1 MSTKLKWALVIGL
14 FLVVAGVALIL
25 GFYFAG
31 ADILGWFTTKYA
43 FIVYFFVGIYV
54 VVLASIAIHDF
65 VRR

>member
-1 MSTKLKWALVIGL
+1 MSTKLKWALIIGL

-43 FIVYFFVGIYV
+43 FIVYFFAGIYV